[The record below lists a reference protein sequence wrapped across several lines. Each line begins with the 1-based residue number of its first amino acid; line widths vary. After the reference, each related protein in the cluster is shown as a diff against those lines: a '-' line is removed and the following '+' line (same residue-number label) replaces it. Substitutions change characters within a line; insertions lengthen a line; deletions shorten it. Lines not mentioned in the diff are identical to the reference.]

1 MTSLVRMKRQDKE
14 IQNRQL
20 IDEIISQALVCRLG
34 LCRDNQPYVVPLNFG
49 YDGQRLYFHSA
60 QKGMKIDYLRANK
73 RVCFE
78 LEHEVSII
86 PHPDSPCQWGTS
98 FYSVIGFGTA
108 QELTGKEEKTRALEQ
123 IMAHYSSETWQF
135 GERALEQV
143 RVWAVEIEQITG
155 KCSKDKLVDRE
166 QKR

>member
-60 QKGMKIDYLRANK
+60 QKGMKI
-73 RVCFE
+73 E
-78 LEHEVSII
+78 
-86 PHPDSPCQWGTS
+86 
-98 FYSVIGFGTA
+98 
-108 QELTGKEEKTRALEQ
+108 
-123 IMAHYSSETWQF
+123 
-135 GERALEQV
+135 
-143 RVWAVEIEQITG
+143 
-155 KCSKDKLVDRE
+155 
-166 QKR
+166 